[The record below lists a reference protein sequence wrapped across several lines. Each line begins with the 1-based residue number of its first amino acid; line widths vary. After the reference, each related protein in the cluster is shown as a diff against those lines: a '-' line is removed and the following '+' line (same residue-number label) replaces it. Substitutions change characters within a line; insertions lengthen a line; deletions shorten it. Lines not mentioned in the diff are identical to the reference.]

1 MEEKR
6 RALMFETVN
15 VQKDVPFKIG
25 DVVFDYSL
33 CSTDDPHGAE
43 AVVIGLPSK
52 KALAELCRMPA
63 CERVFSLLKNFL
75 GDQMMTALADGI
87 ATGLMLAYNK
97 RAFG

>member
-1 MEEKR
+1 MRPSRSRSMEEKR

-52 KALAELCRMPA
+52 KALAELCRMRAGLLPA
-63 CERVFSLLKNFL
+63 QKLPW
-75 GDQMMTALADGI
+75 
-87 ATGLMLAYNK
+87 
-97 RAFG
+97 